1 MGVLGRRSRV
11 GDTVDVTAARLKKGA
26 HDVLDAVTEAA
37 EDLAERAGAQV
48 GATVTAARRDL
59 ADRIDPA
66 PVPRRGLR
74 LLVLG
79 LLVTTVSA
87 VVWAVLARR
96 APAATPHASPE
107 HLPSTVEVETTAD
120 ESSADETDVAAT
132 DEPPVAGLTGDPE
145 SKPS

>member
-11 GDTVDVTAARLKKGA
+11 GDSADVAAARLKRSA

-37 EDLAERAGAQV
+37 EELADRAATQV
-48 GATVTAARRDL
+48 GARVTAARRDL
-59 ADRIDPA
+59 ADRIDPD

-96 APAATPHASPE
+96 PLATPPHGGPE
-107 HLPSTVEVETTAD
+107 HVPSVGEDPAGD
-120 ESSADETDVAAT
+120 AAA
-132 DEPPVAGLTGDPE
+132 DEPPVTSLTGDPE
-145 SKPS
+145 SGPT

>member
-1 MGVLGRRSRV
+1 
-11 GDTVDVTAARLKKGA
+11 
-26 HDVLDAVTEAA
+26 VLDAVTEAA
-37 EDLAERAGAQV
+37 EELADRAATQV

-59 ADRIDPA
+59 ADRIDPD

-96 APAATPHASPE
+96 PLATPPQGGSE
-107 HLPSTVEVETTAD
+107 HVPSVGEGPA
-120 ESSADETDVAAT
+120 
-132 DEPPVAGLTGDPE
+132 GDPARPGGAPV
-145 SKPS
+145 SAPPARSARGTPRSRPGTTCTARRGGPRAAARRTSRTR

>member
-11 GDTVDVTAARLKKGA
+11 GDSADVAAARLKRGA

-37 EDLAERAGAQV
+37 EELADRAATQV

-59 ADRIDPA
+59 AHRIDPD

-96 APAATPHASPE
+96 PHTTPPHGGPE
-107 HLPSTVEVETTAD
+107 HVPPATD
-120 ESSADETDVAAT
+120 GSAGVAAG
-132 DEPPVAGLTGDPE
+132 DEPPVTSLTGDPE
-145 SKPS
+145 SGPT